1 MHNGFSPGGSV
12 SATQL
17 DPHNYPTA
25 SSALISISRNSEM
38 KVTTLS
44 SSSGIQAAW
53 NWLNHVH
60 LESWP

>member
-25 SSALISISRNSEM
+25 ISALINISRNSDM
-38 KVTTLS
+38 KVTTLL
-44 SSSGIQAAW
+44 SSSGIQDA
-53 NWLNHVH
+53 
-60 LESWP
+60 